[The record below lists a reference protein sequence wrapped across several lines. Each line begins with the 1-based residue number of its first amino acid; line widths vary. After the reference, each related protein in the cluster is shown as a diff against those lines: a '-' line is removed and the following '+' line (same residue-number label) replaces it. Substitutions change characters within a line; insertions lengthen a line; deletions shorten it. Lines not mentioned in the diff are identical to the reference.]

1 MFIKVRKRQNKQNE
15 TVYYFYK
22 TENYRVDGKV
32 KTKQEYI
39 FNLSE
44 SEIFNIDRLM
54 NRETYQLRKNDF
66 KTWLL
71 LITKI
76 QFDILKENNKEG
88 KI

>member
-1 MFIKVRKRQNKQNE
+1 MFIKVRKRQNKNE
-15 TVYYFYK
+15 TMYYFYK
-22 TENYRVDGKV
+22 TENTRIDGKV

-39 FNLSE
+39 YKLSE
-44 SEIFNIDRLM
+44 RMIYDTDRLM

-76 QFDILKENNKEG
+76 QFDILKED
-88 KI
+88 

>member
-1 MFIKVRKRQNKQNE
+1 MFIKVRKRQNKNDE

-22 TENYRVDGKV
+22 TENTRIDGKV

-39 FNLSE
+39 FNLKE
-44 SEIFNIDRLM
+44 REIFNIDRLM

-66 KTWLL
+66 KTWLK

-76 QFDILKENNKEG
+76 QFDILKEEPKALE
-88 KI
+88 I

>member
-1 MFIKVRKRQNKQNE
+1 MFIKVRKREGKTE

-22 TENYRVDGKV
+22 TENTRIDGKV

-39 FNLSE
+39 CRLSE
-44 SEIFNIDRLM
+44 HDIFNIDRLM
-54 NRETYQLRKNDF
+54 NRATYNLRKNDF

-76 QFDILKENNKEG
+76 QFDILKEEV
-88 KI
+88 